1 LSDGEEVVEKQG
13 VGADCSLCF
22 PVGSAK
28 AQGLLACL
36 VWKEVIDA
44 GFLIEKKKMNPDH
57 L

>member
-1 LSDGEEVVEKQG
+1 LSDDEEVVEKQG

-44 GFLIEKKKMNPDH
+44 GFLIEKKR
-57 L
+57 